1 MPDSFL
7 PTQQLVNSLFS
18 VLVQFDEWFQATVLE
33 FLLLY
38 DPTEEEVLGALVPQN
53 LN

>member
-1 MPDSFL
+1 MQDSFL
-7 PTQQLVNSLFS
+7 PTQQLVNSLLS
-18 VLVQFDEWFQATVLE
+18 RLTQFDEWFQATVLQ

-38 DPTEEEVLGALVPQN
+38 DPTEEEVLGALVPHN